1 VGEDKFWILAICG
14 IVFLIV
20 VYYAA
25 IKPRIRVKE
34 LEESINK
41 QKNTI
46 SSFERAR
53 KEELLKIEKRL
64 SNTKDLNINIVRPEL
79 EDIFFVNDLKIKGII
94 ADGFG
99 LRSTYNQKAREKMK
113 LRVQQAVHNDY
124 LYQYISYL
132 FPELNLSALTN
143 DIFILKGTLNADTL
157 DKEQRI
163 RAIIKIVDNIRS
175 IKNGKEMVHMQ
186 QRINFLE
193 SLYSF
198 KTSSKYISRVMADY
212 ETYYIEVLAKQL
224 DWGYSQERKH
234 KIESIHKIRAMARES
249 IEKSKHAEYTLAYLL
264 SQFPDLEKY
273 LDDDDAE
280 NECDT
285 PIAHGGKFAN
295 EDEVSVYLTEEE
307 YNAMSE
313 TERNQLAL
321 DRYSQRRR
329 TKWQIGRDYE
339 LYISYKYRQQGYT
352 IEEYG
357 AHMRLADLGR
367 DLIAKKDT
375 STLIIQ
381 CKYWSKNKQ
390 IHEKHIF
397 QLFGT
402 VSMYRLESPMGL
414 IDVKGI
420 IITNTELSPMAK
432 NMADHLGIMYKE
444 NIPAGEYPSI
454 KCNLRNGERIYHL
467 PFDQKYDD
475 TIIRNKGEFY
485 AFTVQE
491 AEKAGFRRAKRWYG
505 T

>member
-1 VGEDKFWILAICG
+1 MGEDKFWILAICG

-64 SNTKDLNINIVRPEL
+64 SNTKDININIVRPEL

-212 ETYYIEVLAKQL
+212 ETYY
-224 DWGYSQERKH
+224 
-234 KIESIHKIRAMARES
+234 
-249 IEKSKHAEYTLAYLL
+249 
-264 SQFPDLEKY
+264 
-273 LDDDDAE
+273 
-280 NECDT
+280 
-285 PIAHGGKFAN
+285 
-295 EDEVSVYLTEEE
+295 SV
-307 YNAMSE
+307 
-313 TERNQLAL
+313 
-321 DRYSQRRR
+321 
-329 TKWQIGRDYE
+329 
-339 LYISYKYRQQGYT
+339 
-352 IEEYG
+352 
-357 AHMRLADLGR
+357 
-367 DLIAKKDT
+367 
-375 STLIIQ
+375 
-381 CKYWSKNKQ
+381 C
-390 IHEKHIF
+390 
-397 QLFGT
+397 
-402 VSMYRLESPMGL
+402 
-414 IDVKGI
+414 
-420 IITNTELSPMAK
+420 
-432 NMADHLGIMYKE
+432 
-444 NIPAGEYPSI
+444 
-454 KCNLRNGERIYHL
+454 
-467 PFDQKYDD
+467 
-475 TIIRNKGEFY
+475 
-485 AFTVQE
+485 
-491 AEKAGFRRAKRWYG
+491 
-505 T
+505 